1 MKRNIVETIFGAIVL
16 ILAGVFLAF
25 SYRAA
30 DVESKTGYQVSAR
43 FSELGSLNNGSD
55 VRISGVKVG
64 TVGKIELDPE
74 LYLAKVTLNLDPD
87 LQLPTDTAALISSEG
102 LLGGSFLALEPG
114 ASEDMI
120 AQGGMISYTQD
131 AQNLERLL
139 GQFIFSMQGSGNQ
152 SQSQTP

>member
-30 DVESKTGYQVSAR
+30 DIESKAGYQVNAR
-43 FSELGSLNNGSD
+43 FSELGSLNTGSD

-64 TVGKIELDPE
+64 TVAQIELDPV
-74 LYLAKVTLNLDPD
+74 LYLAKVTLNLDED
-87 LQLPTDTAALISSEG
+87 LELPTDTAALISSEG

-120 AQGGMISYTQD
+120 KDGGTISYTQD

-139 GQFIFSMQGSGNQ
+139 GQFIFSMQGAGDQ